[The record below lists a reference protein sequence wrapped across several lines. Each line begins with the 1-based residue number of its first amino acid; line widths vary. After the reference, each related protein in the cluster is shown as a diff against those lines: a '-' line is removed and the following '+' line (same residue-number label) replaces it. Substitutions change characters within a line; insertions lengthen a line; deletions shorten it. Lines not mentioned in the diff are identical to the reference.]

1 MRSFSTSN
9 ITNQLV
15 KPPIQVF
22 GIEGRYATA
31 LYSAASKKKT
41 LEAVEKDL
49 IKFQASFKS
58 DAKLREYIE
67 NPLIKRSQKSEGL
80 KAVSTKIS
88 FKPETSNLLQV
99 LAENG
104 RLKKLDG
111 VINAFKIIMAAHR
124 GEVLNQYVNIQNK
137 LNFVHV

>member
-67 NPLIKRSQKSEGL
+67 NPLIKRSQNPK
-80 KAVSTKIS
+80 V
-88 FKPETSNLLQV
+88 
-99 LAENG
+99 
-104 RLKKLDG
+104 
-111 VINAFKIIMAAHR
+111 
-124 GEVLNQYVNIQNK
+124 
-137 LNFVHV
+137 